1 MKVLVVDDNVTSRQ
15 ILKDMLESF
24 TFEVTVAASAQEGIS
39 ELENA
44 QQDQPFELVVMDWK
58 MPEMDGIEASRRI
71 KSHPELVKIP
81 AIILVTAY
89 GREEVMQQAE
99 QVGLDGFLLKPVS
112 PSVLFDASM
121 QAFGEAIPEKSRVTR
136 RGQKEAEV
144 LKQIQGAHVLLVE
157 DNEINQQVAKEIL
170 EGAGL
175 NVSLAGNGQEAI
187 DAIQK
192 NEYDAVLMDV
202 QMPVM
207 DGYTATR
214 EIRNLKSEIRNVPII
229 AMTAHA
235 MAGDA
240 DKSLAAGMSDHVT
253 KPIDPGQLFGTL
265 QKWIQP
271 DKKRVHVEQPEVSG
285 AAEVITQSAP
295 GAQGLPKS
303 LPGFDLED
311 GLKRLQWNEKLY
323 RKLLLDFS
331 VKYGGTANE
340 IRQALDAKDFE
351 QAHSLIHNLKGLAG
365 NLAAIDLQAAA
376 VEMEKRVKGGL
387 KKGLSKQKLNQTFV
401 ELQKALQAA
410 LESVRVLG
418 SPVPEKPTRP
428 SSETLAEIPPELARQ
443 AADLIR
449 EAADMGD
456 VTRIKTI
463 AEDFKSKSDAFVPIG
478 NRFIQMAE
486 DFDFEGILK
495 LADELD
501 R

>member
-1 MKVLVVDDNVTSRQ
+1 M
-15 ILKDMLESF
+15 
-24 TFEVTVAASAQEGIS
+24 
-39 ELENA
+39 
-44 QQDQPFELVVMDWK
+44 
-58 MPEMDGIEASRRI
+58 
-71 KSHPELVKIP
+71 
-81 AIILVTAY
+81 
-89 GREEVMQQAE
+89 
-99 QVGLDGFLLKPVS
+99 
-112 PSVLFDASM
+112 
-121 QAFGEAIPEKSRVTR
+121 TR

-410 LESVRVLG
+410 LKSVRVLG

-428 SSETLAEIPPELARQ
+428 SSETLAEIPPELA
-443 AADLIR
+443 
-449 EAADMGD
+449 
-456 VTRIKTI
+456 
-463 AEDFKSKSDAFVPIG
+463 
-478 NRFIQMAE
+478 
-486 DFDFEGILK
+486 
-495 LADELD
+495 
-501 R
+501 